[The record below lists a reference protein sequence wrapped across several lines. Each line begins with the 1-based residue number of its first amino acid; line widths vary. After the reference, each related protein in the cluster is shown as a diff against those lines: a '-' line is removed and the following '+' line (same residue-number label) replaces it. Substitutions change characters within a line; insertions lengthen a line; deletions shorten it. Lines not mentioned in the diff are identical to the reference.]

1 MNWNLVTFADKK
13 FTDKQE
19 FVNTYGKNNGLTPL
33 PYSFDWLK
41 TTDFYSDNIELFNES
56 VGVGYF
62 CWKPYIILDAMNKLN
77 DGDMIFYCD
86 TNDLFH
92 PDLFNCVEK
101 LLGEDDCLLVL
112 GGFPNKDWTKRDCFV
127 FMDCDEQDY
136 WNSIQIEAGISF
148 WKVSDESKKV
158 VQEWLKYC
166 IDRRIISDDDNVS
179 GKDNFPTFQNH
190 RWDQSVLTNIALK
203 YGLSVVGSEIRDYI
217 ECNCDYWFE
226 RNKKTGFTLGRPIDK
241 ILQSLKEEYNV

>member
-13 FTDKQE
+13 FTDKQK
-19 FVNTYGKNNGLTPL
+19 FVNTYSKNNGLTPL

-92 PDLFNCVEK
+92 PDLFNFYK
-101 LLGEDDCLLVL
+101 
-112 GGFPNKDWTKRDCFV
+112 
-127 FMDCDEQDY
+127 
-136 WNSIQIEAGISF
+136 
-148 WKVSDESKKV
+148 SKKWK
-158 VQEWLKYC
+158 QEILEKFFFMKY
-166 IDRRIISDDDNVS
+166 IISV
-179 GKDNFPTFQNH
+179 
-190 RWDQSVLTNIALK
+190 
-203 YGLSVVGSEIRDYI
+203 
-217 ECNCDYWFE
+217 
-226 RNKKTGFTLGRPIDK
+226 
-241 ILQSLKEEYNV
+241 